1 MEDSRMDVENLS
13 KAELLTLFS
22 VLEGELEARDLVI
35 EALRSALQVTSQRY
49 QDVVANLQ
57 PLLPCQSR
65 SVRFG
70 RDSRSKE
77 AEQAFS
83 EALESH
89 LAPGVQWGYKSVELE
104 LGGGTANGKRKET
117 EGRLPDKKGRY
128 SRKDGSQW
136 CVMGQ
141 KGEEPAQ
148 QRDTFVQERYGRY
161 RLSDPFLAL
170 QRDGEVARG
179 LSKGDGTPP
188 GSASCLA
195 PSPLTVLQLVVAHCK
210 KMQQK
215 TMAQLAAA
223 EKRHRKVIADLEE
236 EKRRHAQDTAE
247 GDDVTYMLEK
257 ERERLLQQVVLPLC
271 FSAISEGFLAWD
283 CWIELVEEA
292 QAQNEQLSS
301 SLAQECQRAAAQAQE
316 EGRCMAALQ
325 AQLEAEQTR
334 ASRAE
339 ERLRLEQGHCRELR
353 AQLEDVRK
361 DLAEKVAAPS
371 VSAATQTEPGE
382 RLPARSKV
390 NGIHHGLKEGE
401 AAMTVAPERPS
412 PEHNQENGGVQSPV
426 HPHASLSPSSTASSS
441 LTSSPCSS
449 PVLAKRLGGS
459 GALSPSYQSS
469 YQSSVTQRFQAARH
483 KFQTQAEQDQ
493 MCGPASPHDLSPTTA
508 AADSAKQL
516 ARNTVTHVLS
526 RFTGQ
531 QGAAN
536 LACLS
541 PSAKPSS
548 PLSPGGKSSTVSR
561 GTHPPPIPP
570 KKLSASQSPASPG
583 TPTRSSH
590 FPELSGGCGLTSTQ
604 EGCKELDMVVSS
616 SS

>member
-1 MEDSRMDVENLS
+1 QFCLRNIFLHGKKRDSRMDVENLS

-35 EALRSALQVTSQRY
+35 EALR
-49 QDVVANLQ
+49 
-57 PLLPCQSR
+57 
-65 SVRFG
+65 
-70 RDSRSKE
+70 
-77 AEQAFS
+77 
-83 EALESH
+83 
-89 LAPGVQWGYKSVELE
+89 
-104 LGGGTANGKRKET
+104 
-117 EGRLPDKKGRY
+117 
-128 SRKDGSQW
+128 
-136 CVMGQ
+136 
-141 KGEEPAQ
+141 AQ

-257 ERERLLQQVVLPLC
+257 ERERLLQQLDFEKAQVKRL
-271 FSAISEGFLAWD
+271 EKEHKKLAAQ
-283 CWIELVEEA
+283 VEEA

-531 QGAAN
+531 QGAAKSPTPN
-536 LACLS
+536 SSPFGTDYRSLACLS